1 MPLNPEM
8 RASDVDRDRVAAAL
22 REHCA
27 QGRLSVEE
35 LNERLE
41 AAFAARTLGEL
52 EQVTKDLPEEDLHYR
67 PIAAHQ
73 RARPVPARAPG
84 GLAVYRTALRT
95 VGAAYVTTNL
105 ICFTVWLIVALT
117 GGGAYPWFLWVAG
130 PWGAVLLAGHVFGPK
145 DGRSR
150 S

>member
-8 RASDVDRDRVAAAL
+8 RASDADRDRVAGAL

-27 QGRLSVEE
+27 QGRLTVDE

-41 AAFAARTLGEL
+41 AAFSARTLGDL

-73 RARPVPARAPG
+73 RARPVPARRG
-84 GLAVYRTALRT
+84 GGGAFRTALRT
-95 VGAAYVTTNL
+95 AGAAYVTTNL
-105 ICFTVWLIVALT
+105 ICFMVWLIVAVT

-130 PWGAVLLAGHVFGPK
+130 PWGAVLLVGHVFGPK
-145 DGRSR
+145 DSR

>member
-1 MPLNPEM
+1 VALNPEM
-8 RASDVDRDRVAAAL
+8 RASDADRDRVAGAL

-27 QGRLSVEE
+27 QGRLTVEE

-41 AAFAARTLGEL
+41 VTYTARTLGDL
-52 EQVTKDLPEEDLHYR
+52 DRVTQDLPEEDFHYR
-67 PIAAHQ
+67 PIPSHQ
-73 RARPVPARAPG
+73 RAHVAPRRGG
-84 GLAVYRTALRT
+84 GLYRSSLRAAWATYAT
-95 VGAAYVTTNL
+95 VNL
-105 ICFTVWLIVALT
+105 ICFTIWLIVAAT

-130 PWGAVLLAGHVFGPK
+130 PWGAVLLAGQAFGPR